1 MARIPLSGGY
11 SVIPEGTYVFRI
23 YEVNYNEE
31 FGKIEVKLVTAKG
44 KTHTERFS
52 IKNKDDSFNDGALNA
67 FSYLAKTAMGDYELE
82 DIDPNELVDHYIE
95 AEVKHSEV
103 PSKNDP
109 NKMVVF
115 ANLGNKAQADGFEE
129 TPVKRAM
136 EMGRS
141 ETKVEPKEETKGLDL
156 DALLGE

>member
-1 MARIPLSGGY
+1 
-11 SVIPEGTYVFRI
+11 
-23 YEVNYNEE
+23 
-31 FGKIEVKLVTAKG
+31 
-44 KTHTERFS
+44 
-52 IKNKDDSFNDGALNA
+52 
-67 FSYLAKTAMGDYELE
+67 MGDYELE
-82 DIDPNELVDHYIE
+82 DIDPTELVDHYIE

-129 TPVKRAM
+129 TPVKRAL
-136 EMGRS
+136 EIGKDPKAVQ
-141 ETKVEPKEETKGLDL
+141 EEEPKGLDL